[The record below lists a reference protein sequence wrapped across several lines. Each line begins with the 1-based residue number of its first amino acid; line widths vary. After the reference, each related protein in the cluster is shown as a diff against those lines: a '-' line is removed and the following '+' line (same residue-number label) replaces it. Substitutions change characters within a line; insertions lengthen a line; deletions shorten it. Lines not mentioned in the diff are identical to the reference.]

1 MGLFQFSR
9 KNRSQANSATDSR
22 NDGHIHSADP
32 AADLL
37 NYGNPQGVVHANGE
51 PKGIESIYAFLQF
64 DYESKGYNDAL
75 TSPDESYKN
84 DNVKL
89 ILLDLGILI
98 QQVSTYYED
107 MLRELDFHI
116 ASRSRG
122 GLIDL
127 VDELKSKKEM
137 VNEHMAKLETVK
149 QDLESSSGMTRRIL
163 LSYQRGFMRG
173 MAALTYSNVLNRKI

>member
-1 MGLFQFSR
+1 MGFFQFNR
-9 KNRSQANSATDSR
+9 KNKPQAIAGSDNGTGRNGLSA
-22 NDGHIHSADP
+22 NP
-32 AADLL
+32 AADIV
-37 NYGNPQGVVHANGE
+37 NHGNQQAVFRANGE
-51 PKGIESIYAFLQF
+51 SKGIEAVYAFLQF

-84 DNVKL
+84 DNVEL

-127 VDELKSKKEM
+127 VDELRSKKEM
-137 VNEHMAKLETVK
+137 VNEHMAKLEAVK
-149 QDLESSSGMTRRIL
+149 QDMGSSSGMTRRIL

>member
-1 MGLFQFSR
+1 MGLFQFFR
-9 KNRSQANSATDSR
+9 KNRPQANAGADSGNGGNGR
-22 NDGHIHSADP
+22 SVDTT
-32 AADLL
+32 ADLL
-37 NYGNPQGVVHANGE
+37 SHNNQQGVFHANGE
-51 PKGIESIYAFLQF
+51 PNGIESIYAFLQF

-127 VDELKSKKEM
+127 VDELRSKKEM

-163 LSYQRGFMRG
+163 ISYQRGFMRG